1 MTAVFPTG
9 PVLRLLLDRA
19 AADRLP
25 LTELAQ
31 RIRLPRR
38 TLYRVLGST
47 QLRWDTADRVAVS
60 LGRHPS
66 EIWPGWFEEASA

>member
-1 MTAVFPTG
+1 MFPAG

-19 AADRLP
+19 VTDRIP
-25 LTELAQ
+25 LTELALQ
-31 RIRLPRR
+31 IRLPRR

-47 QLRWDTADRVAVS
+47 RLRWDTADRVAVA

-66 EIWPGWFEEASA
+66 EIWPNWFEEVSA